1 MKDWYKSR
9 TIWAGALA
17 MVAGGAGA
25 ALGLTIDPMT
35 GDFSGN
41 VYDIAGKVG
50 PLVGAIGG
58 AVGGVGAI
66 YGRFKADR
74 PIKSGKKVR

>member
-9 TIWAGALA
+9 TIWAGVLA

-25 ALGLTIDPMT
+25 AVGLTIDPMT

-41 VYDIAGKVG
+41 VYDIAGKIG
-50 PLVGAIGG
+50 PIVGAVGG
-58 AVGGVGAI
+58 AVGGIGAI
-66 YGRFKADR
+66 VGRVKANA
-74 PIKSGKKVR
+74 PIKTKSRK